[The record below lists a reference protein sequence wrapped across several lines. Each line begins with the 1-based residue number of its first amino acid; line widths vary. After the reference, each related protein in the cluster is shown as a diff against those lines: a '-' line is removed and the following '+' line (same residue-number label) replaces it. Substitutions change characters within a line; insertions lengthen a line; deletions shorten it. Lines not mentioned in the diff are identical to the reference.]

1 MSRREMTVEPYGPGG
16 GPRDLADA
24 ARLESQA
31 KETKGTD
38 AMMNQVYRDEDVN
51 LDAVRD
57 KVIAV
62 LGYGIQGRAWA
73 LNLRDSGLKVIV
85 GDESRTDKFAAD
97 DGWEVL
103 SFAEATEQAD
113 VVCLLV
119 ADPAQPAVYEEAIG
133 PNLSPGKSLVFAHGF
148 NIVYGLI
155 EAPPDVNVGLFVPN
169 GPGHVVREKYLA
181 GSGIYGA
188 VAVEQDATGDALQIV
203 LAVSKG
209 LGSTRVGVVEVDFCS
224 ETEGDNFEE
233 QVLYGGTI
241 ALMRATF
248 EVMVANGYPPY
259 FAYAKAIRSL
269 RSVVDV
275 MDDLGI
281 EEYISRRSSRTCEFA
296 VRMTGPRV
304 INRDEIEKVFAQTA
318 RGEFAADWMTEWQRG
333 MMRLHRMRRTGAA
346 SEMEQVGTKWRA
358 MFSEG

>member
-1 MSRREMTVEPYGPGG
+1 M
-16 GPRDLADA
+16 L
-24 ARLESQA
+24 
-31 KETKGTD
+31 
-38 AMMNQVYRDEDVN
+38 NQVYRDEDAT
-51 LDAVRD
+51 LDSLKD

-85 GDESRTDKFAAD
+85 GDESRADKNAED
-97 DGWEVL
+97 DGWSVL
-103 SFAEATEQAD
+103 SLSEATSQAD

-119 ADPAQPAVYEEAIG
+119 ADPAQPAIYESSIKS
-133 PNLSPGKSLVFAHGF
+133 NLRPGKSLVFAHGF

-155 EAPPDVNVGLFVPN
+155 EPPSDVNISLFVPN
-169 GPGHVVREKYLA
+169 GPGHLVTEKYLK

-188 VAVEQDATGDALQIV
+188 VAVEQDATGDALQVV
-203 LAVSKG
+203 LGIAKG

-248 EVMVANGYPPY
+248 EVMVANGYPAY

-275 MDDLGI
+275 MDGVGI
-281 EEYISRRSSRTCEFA
+281 EEYISKRSSRTCEFA

-304 INRDEIEKVFAQTA
+304 INRDEIERVFEETS
-318 RGEFAADWMTEWQRG
+318 RGEFAANWVTEWQRG
-333 MMRLHRMRRTGAA
+333 MMRLHRMRRTGAV
-346 SEMEQVGTKWRA
+346 SEMERVGAKWRD

>member
-1 MSRREMTVEPYGPGG
+1 M
-16 GPRDLADA
+16 L
-24 ARLESQA
+24 
-31 KETKGTD
+31 
-38 AMMNQVYRDEDVN
+38 NQVYRDEDVRLEN
-51 LDAVRD
+51 LQD

-73 LNLRDSGLKVIV
+73 LNLRDSGFNVVV
-85 GDESRTDKFAAD
+85 GDESRTDKNAEA
-97 DGWEVL
+97 DGWEVMT
-103 SFAEATEQAD
+103 FADATRAAS

-119 ADPAQPAVYEEAIG
+119 ADPAQPAVYEQSIHA
-133 PNLSPGKSLVFAHGF
+133 NLSTGDTLLFAHGF
-148 NIVYGLI
+148 NILYGLI
-155 EAPPDVNVGLFVPN
+155 QPPGDVNVGLFVPN
-169 GPGHVVREKYLA
+169 GPGHVVRDKYLK

-188 VAVEQDATGDALQIV
+188 AAVEQDVTGDALQVV
-203 LAVSKG
+203 LAVAKG

-241 ALMRATF
+241 ALIRATF
-248 EVMVANGYPPY
+248 EVMVENGYPPY

-269 RSVVDV
+269 RSVIDV

-304 INRDEIEKVFAQTA
+304 INREEIEKVFAETS
-318 RGEFAADWMTEWQRG
+318 RGDFAANWMTEWQRG
-333 MMRLHRMRRTGAA
+333 MMHLHRMRRTGAA
-346 SEMEQVGTKWRA
+346 SEMEQVGARWRE
-358 MFSEG
+358 MFSQG